1 MQCAILT
8 SMTPCNVQKCTKAA
22 NEIVEPQFIA
32 GPLCDDHRARLLA
45 GEDWEL
51 QGTDESPI
59 GMSQPTVPM
68 DDSLRSLNQYVL
80 LEPPNSIETGNPRH
94 GDLVPLRVHRRG
106 DPNET
111 ELALA
116 IPRQMLPEI
125 ADFFQH
131 IAERFGRE
139 AGDE

>member
-1 MQCAILT
+1 MP
-8 SMTPCNVQKCTKAA
+8 PCNVQKCPNAA
-22 NEIVEPQFIA
+22 NETVEPLLIA

-51 QGTDESPI
+51 QGTEKTAI
-59 GMSQPTVPM
+59 GMSQPTVLM

-80 LEPPNSIETGNPRH
+80 LEPPTSFDTGNPRH

-106 DPNET
+106 DPNEG
-111 ELALA
+111 ELTLA
-116 IPRQMLPEI
+116 IPLEMLPAI

-131 IAERFGRE
+131 IAERFGKN
-139 AGDE
+139 